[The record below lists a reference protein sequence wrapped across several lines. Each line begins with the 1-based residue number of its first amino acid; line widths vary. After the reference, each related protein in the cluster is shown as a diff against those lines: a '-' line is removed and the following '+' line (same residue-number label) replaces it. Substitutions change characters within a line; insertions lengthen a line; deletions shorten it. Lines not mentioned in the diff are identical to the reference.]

1 VNGYTDYRQFASGRD
16 ACITRLGFN
25 YAILANLT
33 ASGYGDRWRFQTYV
47 AAWHALEAWNGT
59 DETEPRGWHRTL
71 PVGGVGQTLT
81 RLKNTCTGKSGK
93 SMNTDDRNTVNFPM
107 LEDGQR

>member
-1 VNGYTDYRQFASGRD
+1 METVGVFKRMSPHGTHLRPGTGRTKPSRED
-16 ACITRLGFN
+16 G
-25 YAILANLT
+25 T
-33 ASGYGDRWRFQTYV
+33 A
-47 AAWHALEAWNGT
+47 
-59 DETEPRGWHRTL
+59 TL
-71 PVGGVGQTLT
+71 PVGGVGQTVT